1 MREIVDPYKGMKYS
15 DIIELPENRKLYR
28 ENPSPVLRVPA
39 TGMAG
44 WDASIG
50 RWVV

>member
-15 DIIELPENRKLYR
+15 DIVDLPENRKTYR
-28 ENPSPVLRVPA
+28 ENPSPVLKVPG
-39 TGMAG
+39 TGLSS

-50 RWVV
+50 RHVV